1 MLIMAKTIAIATHK
15 GGTGKTVTAMALGAG
30 FARAGK
36 KTLLIDLDPQGHCS
50 LGLGVDLDEKELTL
64 RDFFSEPS
72 AFPLKRVIRG
82 THLPNLFIAPAT
94 IRLAPVSQSL
104 YMRTKREEIL
114 KKGLMPIQKEYDYI
128 LVDCPPTLGVLTEA
142 GIEGADLIIV
152 PCRMDARAA
161 DGLVDLLDVIFTLK
175 GENFDNYRILIT
187 QYDSRKSVTNEA
199 VMTQLAPWKDN
210 FFETFIPQSEQL
222 NQAQMERTDVFS
234 FDAKGRGALAY
245 EELTKEI
252 LNHDIK

>member
-1 MLIMAKTIAIATHK
+1 MAKTISIATHK

-30 FARAGK
+30 LAKAEK
-36 KTLLIDLDPQGHCS
+36 KTLIVDLDPQGHCS
-50 LGLGVDLDEKELTL
+50 IGLGIELSDSELTL

-72 AFPLKRVIRG
+72 AFPLKKVIKK

-114 KKGLMPIQKEYDYI
+114 KKGLTPIQSEYDFI
-128 LVDCPPTLGVLTEA
+128 LIDCPPTLGVLTEA
-142 GIEGADLIIV
+142 GIDASDIIIV

-175 GENFDNYRILIT
+175 GERFDNYRILIT
-187 QYDSRKSVTNEA
+187 QYDSRRSVTNEA
-199 VMTQLAPWKDN
+199 VMTQLAPWKDK
-210 FFETFIPQSEQL
+210 FFKTFIPQSEQL
-222 NQAQMERTDVFS
+222 NQAQMERTDIFT
-234 FDAKGRGALAY
+234 FDSKGKGALAY
-245 EELTKEI
+245 EELAKEI
-252 LNHDIK
+252 LNYGK